1 MKLYAQYRSKS
12 ISLRRTLAAGLLS
25 PSSGASQSQTA
36 ILSDWR
42 WGQHRPGPPGL
53 TALCPSLSAPH
64 PLPEQGSVLSAWE
77 DEASIL
83 QGTNTT
89 RKPCSLYYY
98 LPTKRKTNVVVR
110 NTTPERKLSRKLR
123 LGEGGV
129 CGAQRAC
136 SPPRPTPQTRWE
148 KWYPGQQLPAAAA
161 SIHVCQWESELGGCP
176 AGTGCGALSP
186 SPALLLLR
194 QLILQCAHPCAKRSS
209 KPHRQAKPL
218 APVVSRH
225 SPTSTEVEIAWK
237 KYFRC

>member
-12 ISLRRTLAAGLLS
+12 ISLRSTLAAGLLS

-42 WGQHRPGPPGL
+42 WGQHRPDPPGL

-89 RKPCSLYYY
+89 HKPCSLHYY

-110 NTTPERKLSRKLR
+110 NTTPERKLSCKLR
-123 LGEGGV
+123 LGEGG
-129 CGAQRAC
+129 GLWGSA
-136 SPPRPTPQTRWE
+136 SLLPPTNQMGEMVPRTTAPSSSCLYTRVPMG
-148 KWYPGQQLPAAAA
+148 K
-161 SIHVCQWESELGGCP
+161 
-176 AGTGCGALSP
+176 
-186 SPALLLLR
+186 
-194 QLILQCAHPCAKRSS
+194 
-209 KPHRQAKPL
+209 
-218 APVVSRH
+218 
-225 SPTSTEVEIAWK
+225 
-237 KYFRC
+237 

>member
-42 WGQHRPGPPGL
+42 WGQHRPDPPGL

-136 SPPRPTPQTRWE
+136 SPHGPPHKPDGRNGTQDNSSQ
-148 KWYPGQQLPAAAA
+148 QQLPLYTCANGKV
-161 SIHVCQWESELGGCP
+161 SSEDVLLAPGAGPCP
-176 AGTGCGALSP
+176 PAQLCSSYGSLSYSVRILVPSEALSP
-186 SPALLLLR
+186 TARRSCS
-194 QLILQCAHPCAKRSS
+194 LQWYHVT
-209 KPHRQAKPL
+209 
-218 APVVSRH
+218 APPPR
-225 SPTSTEVEIAWK
+225 K
-237 KYFRC
+237 